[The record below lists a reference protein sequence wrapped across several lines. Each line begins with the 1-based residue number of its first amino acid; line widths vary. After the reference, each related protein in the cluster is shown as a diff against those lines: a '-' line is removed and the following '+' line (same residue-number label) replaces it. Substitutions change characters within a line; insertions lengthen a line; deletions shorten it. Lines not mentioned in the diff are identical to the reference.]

1 MLQGE
6 RETQSFAFHHLF
18 FFPNDFIYFWLFWV
32 FVVAWVF
39 LKLRRAGATLVEVR
53 GLLITTAS
61 LVGDETTEV
70 CHLPVLQARSLESRS
85 QQGKFL
91 QRGVC
96 SRRLLALCD
105 DQSSLVLFGL

>member
-61 LVGDETTEV
+61 LVGERGLKGIQASVVVPRGLSSCGSQALE
-70 CHLPVLQARSLESRS
+70 HRLQ
-85 QQGKFL
+85 
-91 QRGVC
+91 
-96 SRRLLALCD
+96 
-105 DQSSLVLFGL
+105 